1 MTRFFSND
9 RFGLICKELLLMGSL
24 ERAGE
29 KEGDDDKVV
38 FSVRFGMCA
47 SILGLPL
54 GCYKKKSEVCI

>member
-1 MTRFFSND
+1 
-9 RFGLICKELLLMGSL
+9 MGSL

-38 FSVRFGMCA
+38 FSVRFGMCT

>member
-1 MTRFFSND
+1 
-9 RFGLICKELLLMGSL
+9 MGSL

-29 KEGDDDKVV
+29 KEGDDDRVV
-38 FSVRFGMCA
+38 FSAQFGMCV